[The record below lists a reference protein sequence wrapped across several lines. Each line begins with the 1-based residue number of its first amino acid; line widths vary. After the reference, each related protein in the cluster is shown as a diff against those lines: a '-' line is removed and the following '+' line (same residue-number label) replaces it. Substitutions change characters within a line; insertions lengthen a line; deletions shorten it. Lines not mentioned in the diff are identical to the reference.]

1 MLIAAL
7 TIFLLGGGSDSLWL
21 FPQDF
26 AKQVKNVVT
35 EEKRQT
41 EILTA
46 YDEIQKNADSYNDEI
61 RKMVEEISK
70 LNQTPAATETDY
82 EQPIQSLLQKRKQ
95 IQTEIIDTR
104 LKMASQFS
112 QDEWEKVFSEDSTT
126 EDK

>member
-21 FPQDF
+21 FPEDF
-26 AKQVKNVVT
+26 SKQVKNVVT

-70 LNQTPAATETDY
+70 LNQTPDATETDY
-82 EQPIQSLLQKRKQ
+82 EQPIQNILQKRKL
-95 IQTEIIDTR
+95 IQTEIIDAR

-112 QDEWEKVFSEDSTT
+112 EDEWETIFSKESATK
-126 EDK
+126 EK